1 MLPDKT
7 IMCPYTGFAK
17 SCREG
22 VTEHNCPKWIHIKGL
37 DPQTGA
43 ELDKFGCADTMMHV
57 IMLENTLMQRQ
68 TGAAVESLRNVILQR
83 TASPAPPILPASA
96 HRIDHG

>member
-1 MLPDKT
+1 MLPDKN

-68 TGAAVESLRNVILQR
+68 TGAAVESLRNAMLR
-83 TASPAPPILPASA
+83 GPMHTLGPPSKALN
-96 HRIDHG
+96 DG

>member
-1 MLPDKT
+1 MLPDKN

-68 TGAAVESLRNVILQR
+68 TGAAVESLRNAMLR
-83 TASPAPPILPASA
+83 NPMHTLGPPSLKALNN
-96 HRIDHG
+96 G